1 MNAHIVYI
9 NGVELVYHEFKE
21 LLLELALRLK
31 DQIDSAPGKL
41 RSLIKKFLDEHF
53 LRRLSPYIKFN
64 EEKLIAEPVQQI
76 NSAARK
82 WPTSEKDEAI
92 SKVLEEKKKKEAEEE
107 RLRQEE
113 LQRQAELAAQATP
126 DQVDEASKNNED

>member
-41 RSLIKKFLDEHF
+41 RSLIKKFLDDHL
-53 LRRLSPYIKFN
+53 LRRLCPYIKFN
-64 EEKLIAEPVQQI
+64 EEKLIAEPVQQT
-76 NSAARK
+76 NSAART
-82 WPTSEKDEAI
+82 WPTSEKDDAI
-92 SKVLEEKKKKEAEEE
+92 QKVLEEKKKKEAEEE

-113 LQRQAELAAQATP
+113 L
-126 DQVDEASKNNED
+126 